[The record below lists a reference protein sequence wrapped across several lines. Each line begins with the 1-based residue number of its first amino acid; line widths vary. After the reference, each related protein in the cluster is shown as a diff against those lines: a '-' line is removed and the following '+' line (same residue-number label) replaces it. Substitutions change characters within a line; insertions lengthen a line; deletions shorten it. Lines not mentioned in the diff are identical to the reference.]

1 MTQKTTDI
9 VKQVVGFL
17 TALSMFL
24 GTIGFAFDWLTVDS
38 INAFGVVLGAT
49 IALGYTLYAVYTNT
63 FGAKSAFRKAAEKA
77 VTRAE
82 EEGEAVVIDITA
94 EVEELEVP
102 EFANDAAD
110 IKG

>member
-17 TALSMFL
+17 TAISMFL

-49 IALGYTLYAVYTNT
+49 IALGYTLYAVYINT
-63 FGAKSAFRKAAEKA
+63 FGGKGAFKKAAKKA
-77 VTRAE
+77 VVRAE
-82 EEGEAVVIDITA
+82 QEGEAVVVDITA
-94 EVEELEVP
+94 DIEELETP